1 MSDTPPNSQTKTTKT
16 SNILEKSSQKTSEK
30 ITKTSETLTLESDIS

>member
-30 ITKTSETLTLESDIS
+30 ITNIRNTNTGE